1 MNGAADE
8 LACSTVEGECGAELT
23 SEETFSELQTR
34 VTETVDVGS
43 QTSIPDD
50 LSIRCSKDYNELMKS
65 DKDLEI

>member
-1 MNGAADE
+1 MNGATDE
-8 LACSTVEGECGAELT
+8 LACSVEGECGAELT

-34 VTETVDVGS
+34 VTETADVGS

-50 LSIRCSKDYNELMKS
+50 LPIRCSKDFNKLIKS